1 MFPLPRP
8 LHGDECSFPKTTTA
22 FSSSIATILFFPQ
35 LIRLDFMLY
44 VCIQTSSSSLSSSSL
59 LQQVDPSRPVLCEV
73 ERTLIRIA
81 YGTRSQKWP
90 AASKDEA
97 DTVMEEAVKE
107 AVKEEPSEPAASASS
122 SSLPPELPLVCQRLR
137 DEPSAEEG

>member
-1 MFPLPRP
+1 M
-8 LHGDECSFPKTTTA
+8 GMA
-22 FSSSIATILFFPQ
+22 FSSSIATSWFFPQ

-44 VCIQTSSSSLSSSSL
+44 VCIQSSSSSSSSL
-59 LQQVDPSRPVLCEV
+59 LQQVDPSRPVLCEA
-73 ERTLIRIA
+73 ERALIRIA

-107 AVKEEPSEPAASASS
+107 AVKEKPLEPAASASS

-137 DEPSAEEG
+137 G